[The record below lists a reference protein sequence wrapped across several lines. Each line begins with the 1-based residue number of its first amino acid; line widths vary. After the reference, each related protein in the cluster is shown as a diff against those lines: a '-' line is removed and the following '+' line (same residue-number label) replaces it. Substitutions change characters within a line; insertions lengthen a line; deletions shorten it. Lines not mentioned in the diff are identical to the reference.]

1 MTSTLWMT
9 TTEIANALDVSR
21 ETVLRLIRIGAIEG
35 GRKRDGSYRAKASS
49 VYHYR
54 ATRQGGSK

>member
-9 TTEIANALDVSR
+9 TTEIANTLDVSR

-54 ATRQGGSK
+54 AQRQGGAK